1 MQPFRAVATS
11 LAVIAGVAALALAAP
26 DVSGWKTY
34 YNVKTGL
41 EFRYPPDS
49 LLKELATPDGRPI
62 AMLIRDADGDPTD
75 WLFDVSVEELAEAK
89 EPVRPDG
96 GATALRFATDVA
108 KLHCDAD
115 GPDSSVSCP
124 DVVKSQRFTNPHGL
138 AAFELHLAE
147 VVGSNVEGQTKIERR
162 TKGPIYAVD
171 ISTDTAVRVLLF
183 ELTERGA
190 TRGRREI
197 LRTIVDSVRL
207 AKGS

>member
-1 MQPFRAVATS
+1 VQPLRAVAS
-11 LAVIAGVAALALAAP
+11 GLALIACVAALALAAP

-34 YNVKTGL
+34 SNAKTGL

-62 AMLIRDADGDPTD
+62 SMLIRDADGAPTD
-75 WLFDVSVEELAEAK
+75 WLFDVSVEELTEAK

-96 GATALRFATDVA
+96 GAAALRFATDVA
-108 KLHCDAD
+108 RLRCDAD

-124 DVVKSQRFTNPHGL
+124 DVVRSQRFTTPHGL
-138 AAFELHLAE
+138 AASELYLAE

-171 ISTDTAVRVLLF
+171 ISTDTALRVLLF
-183 ELTERGA
+183 ALTERGA
-190 TRGRREI
+190 ARGRREI
-197 LRTIVDSVRL
+197 LRAMVDSVRL